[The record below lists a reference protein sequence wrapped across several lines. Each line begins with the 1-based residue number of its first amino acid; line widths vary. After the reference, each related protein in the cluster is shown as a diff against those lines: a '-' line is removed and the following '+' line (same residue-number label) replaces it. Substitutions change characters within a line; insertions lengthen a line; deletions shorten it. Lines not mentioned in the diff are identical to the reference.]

1 MEQEEPQDRSAAGV
15 EPAAD
20 GVLSPRGGPVS
31 RRLLRLEIPVFPERQ
46 MFRVH
51 DPIADIDVP
60 GGRPVPP
67 VDSLISTGRD
77 QLIISCAQ
85 EHLGVQLTLEEWD
98 AAPPPFSDGYEDEAK
113 CVLYL
118 RGQLS
123 IDTGATGIRPVGSLR
138 LSGGVG
144 DYGVRIYTRNRAAAV
159 QSYGELYQQFADP
172 LSDEFQQARKQLE
185 GMEQYLL
192 QLWRES

>member
-1 MEQEEPQDRSAAGV
+1 MT
-15 EPAAD
+15 
-20 GVLSPRGGPVS
+20 
-31 RRLLRLEIPVFPERQ
+31 RRLLRLEMPIFPERL

-51 DPIADIDVP
+51 DAIADLDVP
-60 GGRPVPP
+60 GGPVPP
-67 VDSLISTGRD
+67 LDSLISTGRD
-77 QLIISCAQ
+77 HLIVSCAQ
-85 EHLGVQLTLEEWD
+85 QHLGVQVTVEEWD
-98 AAPPPFSDGYEDEAK
+98 GAPAPFSDGYEDEAK

-123 IDTGATGIRPVGSLR
+123 IDTGAPGPGAVGALR

-144 DYGVRIYTRNRAAAV
+144 DYGVRIYTRNRAVAV
-159 QSYGELYQQFADP
+159 QRYSELFQQFADP
-172 LSDEFQQARKQLE
+172 LGDDFQQARKKLE

>member
-1 MEQEEPQDRSAAGV
+1 
-15 EPAAD
+15 
-20 GVLSPRGGPVS
+20 VS
-31 RRLLRLEIPVFPERQ
+31 RRLLRLEIPVFPERL

-51 DPIADIDVP
+51 DPGAELDAP
-60 GGRPVPP
+60 GGPVMPA
-67 VDSLISTGRD
+67 DSLIRTGRD
-77 QLIISCAQ
+77 QLIVACAQ
-85 EHLGVQLTLEEWD
+85 EHLGVQLTIEEWD
-98 AAPPPFSDGYEDEAK
+98 DAPPPFSDGYEDEAK

-118 RGQLS
+118 RGKLS
-123 IDTGATGIRPVGSLR
+123 VDMGPAGRAVESLR

-144 DYGVRIYTRNRAAAV
+144 DYGVRIYTRNRTAAV

>member
-1 MEQEEPQDRSAAGV
+1 
-15 EPAAD
+15 
-20 GVLSPRGGPVS
+20 VS
-31 RRLLRLEIPVFPERQ
+31 RRLLRLEIPVFPERL

-51 DPIADIDVP
+51 DPVAELDAPDA
-60 GGRPVPP
+60 PVAP

-77 QLIISCAQ
+77 QLIVACAQ
-85 EHLGVQLTLEEWD
+85 AHLGVQLTVEEWD

-118 RGQLS
+118 RGKLS
-123 IDTGATGIRPVGSLR
+123 VDMGPAGRAVEALR

-144 DYGVRIYTRNRAAAV
+144 DYGVRIYTRNRLAAKH
-159 QSYGELYQQFADP
+159 SYNDLYQQFPDP

-185 GMEQYLL
+185 GMEQYLF

>member
-1 MEQEEPQDRSAAGV
+1 M
-15 EPAAD
+15 
-20 GVLSPRGGPVS
+20 S
-31 RRLLRLEIPVFPERQ
+31 RRLLRLEIPVFPERL

-51 DPIADIDVP
+51 DPIADIDAP
-60 GGRPVPP
+60 GGPVPP
-67 VDSLISTGRD
+67 VDSLVSTGRD
-77 QLIISCAQ
+77 QLIVSCAQ
-85 EHLGVQLTLEEWD
+85 EQLGVQLTVEEWD
-98 AAPPPFSDGYEDEAK
+98 DAPPPFSDGYEDEAK

-123 IDTGATGIRPVGSLR
+123 VNTGSTTCVHALR

-144 DYGVRIYTRNRAAAV
+144 DYGVRIYTRNRAAAL
-159 QSYGELYQQFADP
+159 QSYRELFQNSSDP

>member
-1 MEQEEPQDRSAAGV
+1 MEQEKVQGRIAAGPDLR
-15 EPAAD
+15 PA
-20 GVLSPRGGPVS
+20 GVPSPKGGSVT
-31 RRLLRLEIPVFPERQ
+31 RRLLRLEIPVFPERL

-51 DPIADIDVP
+51 DPIADVDAP
-60 GGRPVPP
+60 GGPVPP

-77 QLIISCAQ
+77 QLIVSCAQ
-85 EHLGVQLTLEEWD
+85 EHLGVQLTIEEWD
-98 AAPPPFSDGYEDEAK
+98 DAPPPFSDGYEDEAK

-123 IDTGATGIRPVGSLR
+123 IDTGTTGSRAVDALR

-159 QSYGELYQQFADP
+159 QTYGELFQRFSDP
-172 LSDEFQQARKQLE
+172 LSDDFQQARKQLE